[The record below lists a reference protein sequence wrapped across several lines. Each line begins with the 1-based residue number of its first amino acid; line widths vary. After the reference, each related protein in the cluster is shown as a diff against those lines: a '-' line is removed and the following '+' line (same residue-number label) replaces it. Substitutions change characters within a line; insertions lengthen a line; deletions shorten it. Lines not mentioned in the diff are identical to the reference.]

1 MSMGRLNI
9 NSNLTRMLDSTFA
22 QRQELASSLK
32 DYRIMADFDG
42 LLVAIDKNHPVN
54 LYVSDLPNGRMV
66 GISVTGKSYDIDGFK
81 CIWSIHLD
89 TLRSRLHNVFPC
101 WYERQLDK
109 EGKGAIKD
117 VIKFIKDN
125 HPMNKGF

>member
-1 MSMGRLNI
+1 M
-9 NSNLTRMLDSTFA
+9 NSDLTRMLDSTFA

-42 LLVAIDKNHPVN
+42 LLVAIDLNHPVN
-54 LYVSDLPNGRMV
+54 LYVSDLPNWRRT
-66 GISVTGKSYDIDGFK
+66 GISVTGKPFDIDGFK
-81 CIWSIHLD
+81 VIWSIHLD

-109 EGKGAIKD
+109 EGKGAIKE
-117 VIKFIKDN
+117 VLKFIKDN
-125 HPMNKGF
+125 HPMKGL